1 MELPVQGMETFG
13 LHMGIDLGGA
23 DVGMAQQKLHGP
35 QVSPPSSRWVAKEWR
50 KVCGDMERRM
60 PASRAYFLTI
70 FQTYWRLRP
79 LPERL
84 RKR

>member
-1 MELPVQGMETFG
+1 MELPVQGMEALG

-35 QVSPPSSRWVAKEWR
+35 QVSPAFQQVAKEWR
-50 KVCGDMERRM
+50 KVCGEMERRM
-60 PASRAYFLTI
+60 PASKAYFLTI

>member
-1 MELPVQGMETFG
+1 MELPVQGMEALG
-13 LHMGIDLGGA
+13 LHMGVDLGGRRIIIT
-23 DVGMAQQKLHGP
+23 QQKLHGP
-35 QVSPPSSRWVAKEWR
+35 QVSPASRWVAKEWR
-50 KVCGDMERRM
+50 KVCGEMERRM
-60 PASRAYFLTI
+60 PASKAYFLTI

>member
-1 MELPVQGMETFG
+1 MELPVQGMEALS

-35 QVSPPSSRWVAKEWR
+35 QVSPAFQQVGGKGMAE
-50 KVCGDMERRM
+50 GGEMERRM
-60 PASRAYFLTI
+60 PASKAYFLTI